1 MLAAG
6 VPCAAVQTPEERID
20 HDPGTSAF
28 GLWPEVVHREMG
40 RVRVDGLPYHLSE
53 TDWKIERGAPCLGEH
68 NDFVFGELL
77 GLSEREIVALRDEGV
92 I

>member
-1 MLAAG
+1 
-6 VPCAAVQTPEERID
+6 VQTPEDRID

-28 GLWPEVVHREMG
+28 GLWPTVEHREMG

-53 TDWKIERGAPCLGEH
+53 TDWKMERGAPCLGQH
-68 NDFVFGELL
+68 NEYVYGEIL
-77 GLSEREIVALRDEGV
+77 GLSGSEIAALAEEGV